1 MGAAMA
7 DVDRKGSI
15 FRAPF
20 AGPRVPAASILF
32 SRLLLAALP
41 PRPLRSPLRR
51 SSCTVLYSRSVWLY
65 CTCTL
70 PQTETVLAHRSDRLH
85 LISTLGAPSSIFCVY
100 NPLQAHVSGFSC
112 TDGSHHASQS
122 HYKPSRPQA
131 SPIVPLRLCH
141 LSRPRPTPC
150 FPPYPADI
158 VGLAGTR
165 RALKDASERALV
177 RSVSVT
183 PRTRRVEGAGE
194 AEAGDDVRL
203 CSASA
208 VDGFTKFVE
217 RWVGRGEGG
226 DSGGKHMQQD
236 GGENTED
243 VVEEIRE
250 GGSEDTAVG
259 SYGRYRSLVGPQ
271 CFSPPNILLILTRI

>member
-1 MGAAMA
+1 M
-7 DVDRKGSI
+7 
-15 FRAPF
+15 
-20 AGPRVPAASILF
+20 
-32 SRLLLAALP
+32 
-41 PRPLRSPLRR
+41 
-51 SSCTVLYSRSVWLY
+51 
-65 CTCTL
+65 
-70 PQTETVLAHRSDRLH
+70 
-85 LISTLGAPSSIFCVY
+85 
-100 NPLQAHVSGFSC
+100 
-112 TDGSHHASQS
+112 
-122 HYKPSRPQA
+122 
-131 SPIVPLRLCH
+131 
-141 LSRPRPTPC
+141 
-150 FPPYPADI
+150 
-158 VGLAGTR
+158 
-165 RALKDASERALV
+165 
-177 RSVSVT
+177 
-183 PRTRRVEGAGE
+183 EGAGE